1 MTDVNAPTKRQ
12 QHVWVKDKAGNEYI
26 CPVEA
31 LKDPKN
37 ATDEELK
44 NCVDDGSVPQATAG
58 G

>member
-1 MTDVNAPTKRQ
+1 MVEPTTPSGRK

-31 LKDPKN
+31 LTDPKN
-37 ATDEELK
+37 ANDDDLK
-44 NCVDDGSVPQATAG
+44 NCVDDASVHQPGPG